1 VLKKWNSTVSPTF
14 AVTVFGENVKPLC
27 PALMTIVAADAL
39 AAKTARRL
47 IVGYIL

>member
-1 VLKKWNSTVSPTF
+1 VSPTF
-14 AVTVFGENVKPLC
+14 AVTVFGEYVKPFC